1 MTNPNHTPTNSELE
15 VLTVLWS
22 LGKATARQVHN
33 ELIKTKST
41 GYTTT
46 LKIIQNMYDKGML
59 SREPKGQT
67 HIYAPE
73 LQQADVQKQMLGGF
87 VNKVFMGSSKNLIL
101 QALGNASPDKE
112 ELAEIRA
119 MLDKLDSKD

>member
-1 MTNPNHTPTNSELE
+1 MTDSKNTPTNSELE
-15 VLTVLWS
+15 VLTVLWT
-22 LGKATARQVHN
+22 LGMATARQVHD
-33 ELIKTKST
+33 ELVKTKST

-67 HIYAPE
+67 HIYSPVIK
-73 LQQADVQKQMLGGF
+73 QADVQQQMLGGF
-87 VNKVFMGSSKNLIL
+87 VDKVFMGSSKNLIL
-101 QALGNASPDKE
+101 QALGNANPDKE

-119 MLDKLDSKD
+119 MLDQLDKNK